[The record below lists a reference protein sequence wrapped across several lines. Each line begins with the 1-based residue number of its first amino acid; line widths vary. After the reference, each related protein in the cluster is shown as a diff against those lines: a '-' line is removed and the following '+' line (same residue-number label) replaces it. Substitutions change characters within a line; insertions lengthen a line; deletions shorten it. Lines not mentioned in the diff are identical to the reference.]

1 LKKLISIIFLNKMVM
16 QRDVY
21 VQSLT
26 IRKIKEFGWSK
37 RIKELTSTVFIILK
51 VNLKELNLLGFE
63 FIL

>member
-1 LKKLISIIFLNKMVM
+1 
-16 QRDVY
+16 VY

-37 RIKELTSTVFIILK
+37 RIKELTLILK